1 MDKRDRVRTRTSED
15 VMRRLGK
22 NVEVLVDEVDGLTVQ
37 VKKKVG
43 EDEIISK
50 INQSAEAIT
59 LDANKININGVVS
72 ANGNFSIDREG
83 NMECKNA
90 NISGGSLTVNSTD
103 VNPEIIITNI
113 GGSES
118 IDGRTIS
125 ERAQMILSG
134 DGIRVRDSEFDETY
148 FNVRTYG
155 SHFQDTTVFAQVWVG
170 NEVNDQEITLDGQDG
185 TISGGGLYLGN
196 QGGNENPGFIYIMNA
211 NGTPIEL
218 DGSNGR
224 ITCVSLTQTSLEEKK
239 KDFEKLESGLE
250 IVKDTDIYKYHLK
263 NEQET
268 DKKHIGFVIGE
279 NYKYRQELT
288 DLDNKGV
295 DLYSMVSVLWRA
307 VQEQQVEI
315 EKLKKEVKN
324 DKS

>member
-59 LDANKININGVVS
+59 LDANKININGVIS
-72 ANGNFSIDREG
+72 ANGNFSVDTQG
-83 NMECKNA
+83 NMTCNSADINNA
-90 NISGGSLTVNSTD
+90 MINNATINTINGTTNDASLEFSTNYGYGGEMYSALYCGIMELNNYADADPDTG
-103 VNPEIIITNI
+103 E
-113 GGSES
+113 GLES
-118 IDGRTIS
+118 IEPQIRLWWDFLGTGTTIGASYIDTDGDVYCNSVIPS
-125 ERAQMILSG
+125 
-134 DGIRVRDSEFDETY
+134 
-148 FNVRTYG
+148 
-155 SHFQDTTVFAQVWVG
+155 
-170 NEVNDQEITLDGQDG
+170 
-185 TISGGGLYLGN
+185 
-196 QGGNENPGFIYIMNA
+196 
-211 NGTPIEL
+211 
-218 DGSNGR
+218 
-224 ITCVSLTQTSLEEKK
+224 SLEEKK
-239 KDFEKLESGLE
+239 KDFEKFENALE
-250 IVKDTDIYKYHLK
+250 IVKDTDIYKYHFK
-263 NEQET
+263 NQKET

-295 DLYSMVSVLWRA
+295 DLYSMISVLWRA